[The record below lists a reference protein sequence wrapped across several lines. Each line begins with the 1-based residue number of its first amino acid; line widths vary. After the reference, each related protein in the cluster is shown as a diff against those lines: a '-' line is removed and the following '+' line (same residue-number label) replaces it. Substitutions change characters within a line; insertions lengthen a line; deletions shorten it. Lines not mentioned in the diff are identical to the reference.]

1 MTQPQP
7 AVSPMVIGQI
17 CHGSMGGS
25 SRMACRIANALSR
38 GGHEVHLFS
47 REPVPWPVDAT
58 VRQHTCGSSTP
69 RKAPLYW
76 DWTDSDRSAFTELL
90 SMAMQAWRFDVLHWH
105 YARPFAGI
113 VGRITRGPRS
123 PLVVGT
129 LHGTDLSGCLDHPRS
144 LAMLSRELA
153 DTDIL
158 TTVSHDMY
166 RRCAVLPGALAR
178 PQVLPNFI
186 EDDRF
191 VVARSPSIPPTIM
204 HVSNFRAVKDIG
216 LLSRLFLAVHHRT
229 GARLCLVGDGPQLP
243 DLRKVLDASAAAS
256 HVRYVGATAR
266 PEDHFSGG
274 SVLLSTSVQES
285 FGLVLLEAMAA
296 GLPVIARAVGGVAE
310 LVEDGVSG
318 MLFNGNHFAST
329 VDRIVALLGSEETLS
344 ELRRGG
350 LVRAQAFRESR
361 VIGGYEALYGRGLA
375 ARDRHG
381 ATRSA

>member
-1 MTQPQP
+1 
-7 AVSPMVIGQI
+7 MVIGQI

-25 SRMACRIANALSR
+25 SRMACRIANALSKR
-38 GGHEVHLFS
+38 GHDVHLFS
-47 REPVPWPVDAT
+47 REPVPWPVDT
-58 VRQHTCGSSTP
+58 RVHRHVSGHSTACQ
-69 RKAPLYW
+69 APLYW
-76 DWTDSDRSAFTELL
+76 DWTDLDRSAFTDLL
-90 SMAMQAWRFDVLHWH
+90 SAGMQARQFDVLHYH

-113 VGRITRGPRS
+113 VGPITGGVRS

-158 TTVSHDMY
+158 TTVSQDMY
-166 RRCAVLPGALAR
+166 RRCAALPGALAR

-191 VVARSPSIPPTIM
+191 AFARSPSRRPTIM
-204 HVSNFRAVKDIG
+204 HVSNFRAVKDVG
-216 LLSRLFLAVHHRT
+216 LLARLFLAVHHRT

-243 DLRKVLDASAAAS
+243 DLRKALDASAAGS
-256 HVRYVGATAR
+256 QVRYIGATAR
-266 PEDHFSGG
+266 PEDHFSDG

-296 GLPVIARAVGGVAE
+296 GLPVIARAVGGVPE
-310 LVEDGVSG
+310 LVEHGVSG
-318 MLFNGNHFAST
+318 MLFNGNQFAST

-350 LVRAQAFRESR
+350 LARAQALRESR
-361 VIGGYEALYGRGLA
+361 VIGAYEALYLQGLT
-375 ARDRHG
+375 AREWHG